1 MKQLLFASFTI
12 ALILFCNTKT
22 VQAQNNEFGVWFGGA
37 NYYGDINRNFSF
49 KHIRPAGGILYKR
62 NLNQYIAIKGTAG
75 YGRIGGSDSLYNNVY
90 QQTRNL
96 SFTSDI
102 YEASAQIELNFF
114 RYELQNINHFFTP
127 YLSTGLA
134 FFHYKPMAELDGEM
148 FSLQELGTEG
158 QSNPDISGKQKY
170 SLNEFAIPIGLGF
183 KYWVAGQ
190 WTFGMDVTYR
200 KTRTDFLDDVN
211 DAYVDD
217 FILDPTAADLA
228 DQSPELGNTLGFPD
242 KQRGNRINNDDYLF
256 GSVVITYTLKDT
268 KCPYANKG
276 VSGKLRKK
284 KF

>member
-1 MKQLLFASFTI
+1 MKQLLLASFTI
-12 ALILFCNTKT
+12 VLFLLCNTKEAS
-22 VQAQNNEFGVWFGGA
+22 AQTNEFGVWGGGA
-37 NYYGDINRNFSF
+37 NYYGDINRSFSF
-49 KHIRPAGGILYKR
+49 KYIRPAGGILYKR
-62 NLNQYIAIKGTAG
+62 NINRYIALKGTAG
-75 YGRIGGSDSLYNNVY
+75 YGRIGGSDSLYNNTY

-96 SFTSDI
+96 SFVSDI

-114 RYELQNINHFFTP
+114 KYELQNLNHFFTP

-134 FFHYKPMAELDGEM
+134 FFHYEPMAELDGEM

-158 QSNPDISGKQKY
+158 QSNPDISGKEKY
-170 SLNEFAIPIGLGF
+170 KLNEFAIPIGLGF

-190 WTFGMDVTYR
+190 WTVGMDVTYR

-256 GSVVITYTLKDT
+256 GSLVITYTLKDA

-276 VSGKLRKK
+276 VSGKLRKRK
-284 KF
+284 